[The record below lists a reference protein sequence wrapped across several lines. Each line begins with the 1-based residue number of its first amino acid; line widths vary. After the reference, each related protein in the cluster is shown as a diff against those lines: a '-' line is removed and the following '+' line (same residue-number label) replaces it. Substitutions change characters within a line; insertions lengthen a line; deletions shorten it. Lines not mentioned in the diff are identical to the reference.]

1 MIGVKREKIIKMQ
14 SAVMSLQSAAIND
27 LLMLL
32 MNYAMDKEIDST
44 GFREK
49 IKQASMLN
57 EEIER
62 IERVAK
68 NDEHEHNDLK
78 RRDNHPKRLG
88 GANRQRS
95 IIGKQKAAGK
105 QSGHRGP
112 AGHRPRYGLSGKSPI
127 QPEWIWNVKN
137 LSDRTYR
144 RNNRWRDG
152 SGSQGK
158 EPVH

>member
-1 MIGVKREKIIKMQ
+1 MCVKKRKIKEKMIGVKREKIIKMQ
-14 SAVMSLQSAAIND
+14 SAVMGLQSAAIND

-78 RRDNHPKRLG
+78 RRDNHPKRM
-88 GANRQRS
+88 
-95 IIGKQKAAGK
+95 
-105 QSGHRGP
+105 
-112 AGHRPRYGLSGKSPI
+112 
-127 QPEWIWNVKN
+127 
-137 LSDRTYR
+137 
-144 RNNRWRDG
+144 DG
-152 SGSQGK
+152 QN
-158 EPVH
+158 